1 MSLKYAILGFLNY
14 KCYSGYDL
22 NKKFDNSIGFFYTF
36 TQSQIY
42 RTLEQLLKDRLVERE
57 VIHQENRA
65 DKKIYHIT
73 DKGKNDLY
81 NWLSTPLDLPSLH
94 LRFLIQIFFAR
105 QLSDNE
111 IRLLFEE
118 HRKKL
123 SDKLVILQSFGELED
138 KKKCGT
144 LRDIHLWKLVLD
156 NGIVLTQAELQWIDA
171 AMKDLKNIPEE

>member
-1 MSLKYAILGFLNY
+1 MSLKYAILGFLDY
-14 KCYSGYDL
+14 GSYSGYDL
-22 NKKFDNSIGFFYTF
+22 NKKLDNSIGFFYTL

-57 VIHQENRA
+57 IIHQENRA
-65 DKKIYHIT
+65 DKKIYHTT

-105 QLSDNE
+105 QLSNNE
-111 IRLLFEE
+111 ILLLFEE

-138 KKKCGT
+138 QKNCGT
-144 LRDIHLWKLVLD
+144 PRDIHLWKLVLK
-156 NGIVLTQAELQWIDA
+156 NGIILTQAELEWVDA
-171 AMKDLKNIPEE
+171 AMMELENIPEE